1 MKKSGRISMFAGVA
15 FGVALAGSL
24 ASLQALTTE
33 QSAQIQKHKQDQTQ
47 KYIQDIQ
54 NAFKSRISSLESI
67 LKVILKAEQKNRSK
81 TDNLIGSGYEHFY
94 SKFKDKNENM
104 KEIEKWHNE
113 TMQQTKTKARESAQ
127 KYGIISDFGA
137 FEAALAK
144 ISSPFLAKLEEAKK
158 ELQSSQEQESIY
170 REKMGWILQEF
181 ENEHTEIMAG
191 AYDAFS
197 EKIEAIH
204 K

>member
-1 MKKSGRISMFAGVA
+1 
-15 FGVALAGSL
+15 
-24 ASLQALTTE
+24 
-33 QSAQIQKHKQDQTQ
+33 
-47 KYIQDIQ
+47 
-54 NAFKSRISSLESI
+54 
-67 LKVILKAEQKNRSK
+67 
-81 TDNLIGSGYEHFY
+81 
-94 SKFKDKNENM
+94 M

-127 KYGIISDFGA
+127 RYGILSDFGA
-137 FEAALAK
+137 FEASLVK
-144 ISSPFLAKLEEAKK
+144 ISAPFLAKLEQAKK
-158 ELQSSQEQESIY
+158 EITSNEEQESIY

-181 ENEHTEIMAG
+181 ENEHTEIVAG

>member
-1 MKKSGRISMFAGVA
+1 MKKSGKISIFAGVA
-15 FGVALAGSL
+15 FGVALTGSL

-54 NAFKSRISSLESI
+54 NAFKSRINSLESI

-113 TMQQTKTKARESAQ
+113 TMQQTKTKARASAQ
-127 KYGIISDFGA
+127 KYGSIRDFDA
-137 FEAALAK
+137 FEVSLAK
-144 ISSPFLAKLEEAKK
+144 ISSPFLAKLEQAKK
-158 ELQSSQEQESIY
+158 ELKSGEEQESIY

>member
-1 MKKSGRISMFAGVA
+1 MKKSGKISILAGVA

-33 QSAQIQKHKQDQTQ
+33 QSAQIQKHKRDQTQ

-113 TMQQTKTKARESAQ
+113 TMQTTKTKAKESAQ
-127 KYGIISDFGA
+127 KYGAVSDFGA

-144 ISSPFLAKLEEAKK
+144 ISSPFLAKLEQAKK
-158 ELQSSQEQESIY
+158 ELQSSDEQESIY

>member
-1 MKKSGRISMFAGVA
+1 MKKSGKISTLAGVA

-67 LKVILKAEQKNRSK
+67 LKVILKAQQKNRSK

-113 TMQQTKTKARESAQ
+113 TMQQTKTNARESAQ

-137 FEAALAK
+137 FETALAK
-144 ISSPFLAKLEEAKK
+144 ISSPFLAKLEQAKK

>member
-1 MKKSGRISMFAGVA
+1 MKKSGRISMFAGVV
-15 FGVALAGSL
+15 FGVALTGSL

-144 ISSPFLAKLEEAKK
+144 ISSPFLAKLEQAKK

>member
-1 MKKSGRISMFAGVA
+1 MKKSGRISMLAGVA

-113 TMQQTKTKARESAQ
+113 TMQQTKTNARESAQ

-144 ISSPFLAKLEEAKK
+144 ISSPFLAKLEQAKK

-181 ENEHTEIMAG
+181 ENEHTEIMAD